1 MMTRSAGATATRL
14 YAEIE
19 AALRDDIVSGRQA
32 VGSCLPPEHDLAR
45 RFGASRFTVRRALAG
60 LRDRGLVE
68 PRAGLGTFVVA
79 AREGDGFVQS
89 LASFEE
95 LLQYPAGTW
104 RETVSTGEVRVT
116 GARAEELDCAEGD
129 PWVRLGAV
137 RRLRSNDRA
146 IGFID
151 AWIAPRF
158 GDVLSRPN
166 PHSVA
171 VLKQIEE
178 WHGQRAAKAEVQIAA
193 RALAPELAPWLD
205 AEPGSAALV
214 IRRRYRGAD
223 GGVYLLTESTH
234 PEHRFA
240 LTLDFDRG

>member
-1 MMTRSAGATATRL
+1 MTRVVRSPATHL

-19 AALRDDIVSGRQA
+19 AVLRDDIVSGRLP
-32 VGSCLPPEHDLAR
+32 VGSCLPAEHDLAR
-45 RFGASRFTVRRALAG
+45 RFAASRFTVRRALSG
-60 LRDRGLVE
+60 LRERGLVE
-68 PRAGLGTFVVA
+68 PRVGLGTFVIA
-79 AREGDGFVQS
+79 AKEGDGFVQS

-104 RETVSTGEVRVT
+104 RETVGIEEVAVS
-116 GARAEELDCAEGD
+116 GARAEELDCADGAI
-129 PWVRLGAV
+129 WTRLRAV

-151 AWIAPRF
+151 GWIARRF
-158 GDVLSRPN
+158 ADVLGQPN
-166 PHSVA
+166 PQSDA
-171 VLKQIEE
+171 VLKQVEQ
-178 WHGQRAAKAEVQIAA
+178 WHGHRAAKAEVQIAA
-193 RALAPELAPWLD
+193 RALAAELAPWLD
-205 AEPGSAALV
+205 ADAGSAALV

-223 GGVYLLTESTH
+223 GAVYLMTESTH

>member
-1 MMTRSAGATATRL
+1 MTRVARRPVTHL

-19 AALRDDIVSGRQA
+19 AILRDDIISGRQT

-45 RFGASRFTVRRALAG
+45 RFAASRFTVRRALSG
-60 LRDRGLVE
+60 LRERGLVE
-68 PRAGLGTFVVA
+68 PRVGLGTFVIA
-79 AREGDGFVQS
+79 AKEGDGFVQS

-104 RETVSTGEVRVT
+104 RETVGIEEVAVG
-116 GARAEELDCAEGD
+116 GARAEELDCAEGEV
-129 PWVRLGAV
+129 WTRLRAV

-151 AWIAPRF
+151 AWIASGF
-158 GDVLSRPN
+158 ADVLGQPN
-166 PHSVA
+166 PLSHA

-178 WHGQRAAKAEVQIAA
+178 WHGHLAAKAEVQIAA
-193 RALAPELAPWLD
+193 RAMAAELAPWLD
-205 AEPGSAALV
+205 ADAGSAALV

-223 GGVYLLTESTH
+223 GAVYLMTESTH

>member
-1 MMTRSAGATATRL
+1 MTRVVRSPATHL

-19 AALRDDIVSGRQA
+19 AVLRDDIVSGRLP
-32 VGSCLPPEHDLAR
+32 VGSCLPAEHDLAR
-45 RFGASRFTVRRALAG
+45 RFAASRFTVRRALSG
-60 LRDRGLVE
+60 LRERGLVE
-68 PRAGLGTFVVA
+68 PRVGLGTFVIA
-79 AREGDGFVQS
+79 AKEGDGFVQS

-104 RETVSTGEVRVT
+104 RETVGIEEVAVS
-116 GARAEELDCAEGD
+116 GARAEELDCADGAI
-129 PWVRLGAV
+129 WTRLRAV

-151 AWIAPRF
+151 GWIAPRF
-158 GDVLSRPN
+158 ADVLGQ
-166 PHSVA
+166 VE
-171 VLKQIEE
+171 Q
-178 WHGQRAAKAEVQIAA
+178 WHGHRAAKAEVQIAA
-193 RALAPELAPWLD
+193 RALAAELAPWLD
-205 AEPGSAALV
+205 ADAGSAALV

-223 GGVYLLTESTH
+223 GAVYLMTESTH